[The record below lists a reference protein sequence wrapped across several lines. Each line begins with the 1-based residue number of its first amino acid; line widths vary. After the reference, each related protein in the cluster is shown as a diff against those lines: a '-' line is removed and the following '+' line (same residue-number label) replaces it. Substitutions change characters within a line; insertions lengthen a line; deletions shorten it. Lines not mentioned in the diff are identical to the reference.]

1 MAIPANTIIEAASRA
16 YRADSPIIIDEIC
29 HRLEWVWG
37 LEYGVLEEY
46 LSKFSDP
53 QLVNI
58 LMDDDLILLAHPD
71 LIRKIFLAKIT
82 GTSSKPR
89 IMIQEL
95 YQGCQ
100 TFEYLV
106 LPVNPASG
114 VPPRLLSSSI
124 PPHLTICSSVGKIL
138 KRWGYGYTDYDTLR
152 DSFINLVKTS
162 PPAGSTFIL
171 NVDNFINL
179 RYLHKAWSIC
189 PVSSRFL
196 GLGDSDEEK
205 ESGEDA
211 ASSTMEWEIETLSNS
226 DEPQRR
232 LLPHGFEKDPV
243 LKIRPVQVVD
253 DDDDAI
259 SQDSYITGEDPEE
272 YAKASLVRG
281 DYDRTWLKGMER
293 WVQSASVVVDDQ
305 MLLDDGQIEEDS
317 REQPRVATSLDLNR
331 PDYLS
336 RHQARTTT

>member
-1 MAIPANTIIEAASRA
+1 MAIPPNTIIEAASRA
-16 YRADSPIIIDEIC
+16 YRPDSPIIIDEIC

-46 LSKFSDP
+46 LSKFFDP

-58 LMDDDLILLAHPD
+58 LIDDDLIPLAHPD
-71 LIRKIFLAKIT
+71 LIKKIFLAKIT

-100 TFEYLV
+100 SFEYLV
-106 LPVNPASG
+106 LPVDPASG
-114 VPPRLLSSSI
+114 VPPRVLSSSV

-138 KRWGYGYTDYDTLR
+138 KRWGYSRAEFDAVR
-152 DSFINLVKTS
+152 DSLIELVQAS
-162 PPAGSTFIL
+162 PPAGSTFIP
-171 NVDNFINL
+171 NVDAFINMQ
-179 RYLHKAWSIC
+179 YLHETWSTC
-189 PVSSRFL
+189 SVSSRFL
-196 GLGDSDEEK
+196 GLEDSDGEE
-205 ESGEDA
+205 ESDEDT
-211 ASSTMEWEIETLSNS
+211 ASSTMEWEIETLD

-232 LLPHGFEKDPV
+232 LLPHEFEKDPV

-253 DDDDAI
+253 DDDEVL
-259 SQDSYITGEDPEE
+259 SQDSYITGVEDPEE
-272 YAKASLVRG
+272 YAKASLARG
-281 DYDRTWLKGMER
+281 DYDRTWLKGMEQ
-293 WVQSASVVVDDQ
+293 WVQGASAVVDDQ
-305 MLLDDGQIEEDS
+305 MLLNDSQIEEDS
-317 REQPRVATSLDLNR
+317 REQPRVATSLDLDR

>member
-1 MAIPANTIIEAASRA
+1 MSIPANTIIEAASRA
-16 YRADSPIIIDEIC
+16 YRRDSPVIIDEIC

-37 LEYGVLEEY
+37 LEYGMLEGY
-46 LSKFSDP
+46 LSKFFDP

-58 LMDDDLILLAHPD
+58 LIDDDLILLAHPD

-82 GTSSKPR
+82 GTSAKPR

-100 TFEYLV
+100 SFEYLV
-106 LPVNPASG
+106 LPVDPASG
-114 VPPRLLSSSI
+114 VPPRVLSSSV

-138 KRWGYGYTDYDTLR
+138 KRWGYGHTDFATLR
-152 DSFINLVKTS
+152 GSFIDLVKMS
-162 PPAGSTFIL
+162 PPAGSTFIP

-179 RYLHKAWSIC
+179 RYLHEAWSTC

-196 GLGDSDEEK
+196 GLEDSDEE
-205 ESGEDA
+205 EENDGDA
-211 ASSTMEWEIETLSNS
+211 ASSTMEWEIETLD

-232 LLPHGFEKDPV
+232 LLPHEFKKDPV

-253 DDDDAI
+253 DDDAI
-259 SQDSYITGEDPEE
+259 SHDSYITGVEDPEE
-272 YAKASLVRG
+272 YAKVSLARG
-281 DYDRTWLKGMER
+281 NYDCTWLKGMEQ
-293 WVQSASVVVDDQ
+293 WVQGASVVVDDQ
-305 MLLDDGQIEEDS
+305 MLLNDGQIEEDS
-317 REQPRVATSLDLNR
+317 REQPRVATSLDLDR

-336 RHQARTTT
+336 RHPARTTT